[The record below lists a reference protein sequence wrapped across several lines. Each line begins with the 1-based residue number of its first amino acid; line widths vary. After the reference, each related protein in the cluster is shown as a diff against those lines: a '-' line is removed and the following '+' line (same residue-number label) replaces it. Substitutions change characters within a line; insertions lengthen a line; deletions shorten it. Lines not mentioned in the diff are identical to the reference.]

1 MTDSK
6 PSPWMQYV
14 LALAAAYNLIWGA
27 AAVLFPNALFQWADM
42 PQPTYTELW
51 QCIGMIIAVYGVG
64 YAVASVDPIRHW
76 PIVLVGLLGKVFG
89 PIGFLQAA
97 LHGRLPWRAGWLVVA
112 NDLIWW
118 IPFSLILAGSYSYY
132 QNKKRVQCPEVL
144 RLALRTRTNNGVTLD
159 QLSRQTP
166 VLLVFLRH
174 AGCTFCREA
183 LADIGEQRRSIEATG
198 TRVVLVHMGSDE
210 QARKYLPKYGLLD
223 TPRINDMPRHLYRAF
238 GLCRGTM
245 RMLFGP
251 KVWLRGFQAAVL
263 GRHGAGRLQG
273 DGFQMPGMFLLYHGE
288 VVRSYRHQSVADR
301 PDYVQF
307 SVSGFPQLGMQS

>member
-27 AAVLFPNALFQWADM
+27 AAVLFPYALFRWAGM
-42 PQPTYTELW
+42 EQPSYPELW

-64 YAVASVDPIRHW
+64 YAVASMNPYRHW
-76 PIVLVGLLGKVFG
+76 PIVLVGLLAKIFG

-97 LHGRLPWRAGWLVVA
+97 LHGRLPWRAGWLIVA

-118 IPFSLILAGSYSYY
+118 VPFSLILAASYGYF
-132 QNKKRVQCPEVL
+132 QDKKRIRCPEVL
-144 RLALRTRTNNGVTLD
+144 RLALKTRANNGVTLD

-183 LADIGEQRRSIEATG
+183 MADIGEQRRRIEATG
-198 TRVVLVHMGSDE
+198 TRVVLVHMGTDE
-210 QARKYLPKYGLLD
+210 QARKYLPKYGLAD
-223 TPRINDMPRHLYRAF
+223 AVRINDTPRHLYRAF
-238 GLCRGTM
+238 GLCRGTVG
-245 RMLFGP
+245 MLFGP
-251 KVWLRGFQAAVL
+251 KVWFRGFQAAILRRHWV
-263 GRHGAGRLQG
+263 GRWQG
-273 DGFQMPGMFLLYHGE
+273 DAFQMPGVFLLCQGE

-301 PDYVQF
+301 PDYVRF
-307 SVSGFPQLGMQS
+307 SISDFPQLEMQS